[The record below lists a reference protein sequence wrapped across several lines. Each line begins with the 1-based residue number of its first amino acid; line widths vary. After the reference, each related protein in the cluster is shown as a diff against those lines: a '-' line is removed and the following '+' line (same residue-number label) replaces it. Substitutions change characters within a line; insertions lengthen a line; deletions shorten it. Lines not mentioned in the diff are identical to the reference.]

1 MTVTSID
8 SLAVGDTVRIK
19 YLMRSGLCP
28 ESEMMD
34 RWIEAKIVDVSCD
47 CWPVARLSD
56 GQYSEIRPYM
66 TWRLIR
72 KLSSTQAG
80 LRAA

>member
-19 YLMRSGLCP
+19 YLIRSGFAP
-28 ESEMMD
+28 ESEAMD
-34 RWIEAKIVDVSCD
+34 RWIEAKIIDVTCD
-47 CWPVARLSD
+47 CWPLARLSD

-72 KLSSTQAG
+72 KLSSPQTD
-80 LRAA
+80 LYAA